1 MIATL
6 IHLLVIIGFG
16 HVEFVE
22 IWTRELKSAA
32 DGIKGS
38 CTEIV
43 VQGTDVQRI
52 WKLSECIG
60 VWSKMGR
67 NASEQEGYTHK
78 TANESGR
85 YRIYTEYAVTRWPT
99 IFTVHAITGYLW
111 KQEDSLV

>member
-1 MIATL
+1 MVSWVQRWKFKLSAVTIPSL

-22 IWTRELKSAA
+22 ICTRELESAA

-67 NASEQEGYTHK
+67 NASEQEGYT
-78 TANESGR
+78 T
-85 YRIYTEYAVTRWPT
+85 
-99 IFTVHAITGYLW
+99 
-111 KQEDSLV
+111 QDSE